1 MVVTN
6 DGKNRIRDL
15 LSADVNTAKLGT
27 TNTAPTVGD
36 TDLAA
41 VDTNTAATPTQTTGN
56 KIINSK
62 HVLVS
67 TIGNGTTY
75 REFGVFINSGST
87 MLSRVAIPDFNK
99 TANLELHT
107 TKVYRIL

>member
-15 LSADVNTAKLGT
+15 VSADISTTKLGT
-27 TNTAPTVGD
+27 DNTAPTVGD
-36 TDLAA
+36 TDLGA

-62 HVLVS
+62 HILVS

-75 REFGVFINSGST
+75 NEMGIFINSGST
-87 MLSRVAIPDFNK
+87 ILSRSVFPDFNK

-107 TKVYRIL
+107 TTVFRIL